1 MLILIICA
9 NHVNMWSII
18 NIDITNMYKH
28 VWKLIY
34 IYFANMSFQLLVF
47 VKGTFREFWYSL
59 YFWYKYFLSLQWSR
73 FIAIYYFLGKGQEN
87 LILNS
92 GRKFNLGKAPFLIQY
107 NELGSIITAFII
119 IIFNWLF
126 WKALLNSID
135 L

>member
-34 IYFANMSFQLLVF
+34 IYFANMVLSALGFGQGTLENFSITLVLLIQVI
-47 VKGTFREFWYSL
+47 S
-59 YFWYKYFLSLQWSR
+59 LSLQWSR

-92 GRKFNLGKAPFLIQY
+92 GRKFNLGKAPFFNPVQRTS
-107 NELGSIITAFII
+107 SIITAFII

-126 WKALLNSID
+126 SEKLC
-135 L
+135 

>member
-73 FIAIYYFLGKGQEN
+73 FIAIYYFLRKGQEN

-92 GRKFNLGKAPFLIQY
+92 GRKFNLGKALFLIQY